1 MLTYFQSFAQST
13 PDTIE
18 VKKTLGTVFRQNGR
32 NLTPRQL
39 LDITQSNPEAYQ
51 KMQKARSNHQ
61 VGSVIGFAG
70 GLLVGSTLGTII
82 GGGEANWTL
91 AGIGAGLI
99 GVSVPF
105 SSAYTRHAKEAVK
118 IYNAGSKKTGMRTI
132 NLRFAMTGR
141 GMAIKMI
148 F

>member
-1 MLTYFQSFAQST
+1 
-13 PDTIE
+13 
-18 VKKTLGTVFRQNGR
+18 
-32 NLTPRQL
+32 
-39 LDITQSNPEAYQ
+39 
-51 KMQKARSNHQ
+51 
-61 VGSVIGFAG
+61 
-70 GLLVGSTLGTII
+70 
-82 GGGEANWTL
+82 
-91 AGIGAGLI
+91 LI

-118 IYNAGSKKTGMRTI
+118 IYNAGSKQTGMRTI